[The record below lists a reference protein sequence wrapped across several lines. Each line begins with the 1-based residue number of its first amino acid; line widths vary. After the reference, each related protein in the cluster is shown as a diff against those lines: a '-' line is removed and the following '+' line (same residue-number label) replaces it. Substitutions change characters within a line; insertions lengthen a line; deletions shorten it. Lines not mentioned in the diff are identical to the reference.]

1 MDVSAQD
8 KFKPTYTGVR
18 ECDFRKS
25 LPAAVRDSICVRV
38 GLSGRSSGLG
48 CVCVC
53 GLWSPE
59 GRNVVLYRLLLSF
72 RDPTGLGLWLSVTMV
87 ATWCEE
93 SRHLSLQ
100 GACGSVS
107 STTISEHGV
116 MRRSFQLQSR
126 SVNEPTNQ

>member
-8 KFKPTYTGVR
+8 KFKQTYTGVYVSVISGSR
-18 ECDFRKS
+18 CRQPFVIPFAFVLACLEE
-25 LPAAVRDSICVRV
+25 AA
-38 GLSGRSSGLG
+38 GLG
-48 CVCVC
+48 VCVC